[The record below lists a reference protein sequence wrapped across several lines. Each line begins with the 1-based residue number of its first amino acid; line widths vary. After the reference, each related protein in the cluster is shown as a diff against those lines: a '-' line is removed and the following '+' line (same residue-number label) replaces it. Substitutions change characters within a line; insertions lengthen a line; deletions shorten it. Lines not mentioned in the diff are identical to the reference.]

1 MILRIA
7 GYSDFKKNLLY
18 GGVILKNGLDA
29 KEQGRLIY
37 GRRAVGSFNVF
48 CGDFEEYNNPNCP
61 SYIFKRGTIFPIFPK
76 NRLYKYLM
84 NK

>member
-7 GYSDFKKNLLY
+7 GYYDFKKNLLY
-18 GGVILKNGLDA
+18 GGVILKNGIGA

-48 CGDFEEYNNPNCP
+48 CGDFEEHNNSGCP
-61 SYIFKRGTIFPIFPK
+61 SYILRGTIFHK

>member
-7 GYSDFKKNLLY
+7 EYSDFKKNLLY

-29 KEQGRLIY
+29 KKQGRLIY
-37 GRRAVGSFNVF
+37 GCCAVGSFHVS
-48 CGDFEEYNNPNCP
+48 CGDFKEHNNPDCP
-61 SYIFKRGTIFPIFPK
+61 SYIFRKGTVFPK

>member
-7 GYSDFKKNLLY
+7 VYSDFDFKKNLLY

-48 CGDFEEYNNPNCP
+48 CGDFEEHNNPDCP
-61 SYIFKRGTIFPIFPK
+61 SYIFKRGTIFHK